1 MTKTWAA
8 LNKGNV
14 FFPSSGGHKHAIKV
28 LTRLHVLQRFEE
40 RILPGFFQLLGLLV
54 FLGLW
59 PHLSIFALPSLSQ
72 NSLCLSLTKIRVIAL
87 SVHPDNPDSCFS
99 QDQELNHIFCQIRYR
114 DRFHWFNVDVFQWA
128 IVQLTTVL
136 ILRAHGYKV
145 KEIFSFGNSGE
156 FFPMGLQHPP
166 LGRRF
171 SFTQVQSDILSLY
184 PSPGSPWHLHTWF
197 LT

>member
-1 MTKTWAA
+1 MFSFPA
-8 LNKGNV
+8 LEATSMRSRCWHGCMCSRGSRKESSLASSSFWGSWCSLACGRIS
-14 FFPSSGGHKHAIKV
+14 PS
-28 LTRLHVLQRFEE
+28 LHC
-40 RILPGFFQLLGLLV
+40 LL
-54 FLGLW
+54 
-59 PHLSIFALPSLSQ
+59 SLSQ

-136 ILRAHGYKV
+136 ILSAHGYKV

-166 LGRRF
+166 SGRRF